1 MLPQET
7 LRYRALNRLEQSS
20 FKQLILVKDL
30 YSSPVYVWLD
40 SRPDL
45 SAPPP
50 SLKFALPTLLCIFM
64 EDYDMDVDMDEE
76 EEGDVF
82 TRKATTCHWWEDA
95 QHQGGRLGCIIN
107 SRSWAEELKDIFAPQ
122 ADHCYSGARTR
133 LSSISVSDSLCLLF
147 DPHMEINEDTCSDG
161 YVSCS
166 C

>member
-7 LRYRALNRLEQSS
+7 LRYGALNRLEQPS

-50 SLKFALPTLLCIFM
+50 SLKFAPPTLLCIFM
-64 EDYDMDVDMDEE
+64 EDYDVDMDEE

-95 QHQGGRLGCIIN
+95 QHQGGRLGCMVN
-107 SRSWAEELKDIFAPQ
+107 SHSWAEELKDIFAPQ
-122 ADHCYSGARTR
+122 ADHCYSVARTR

-147 DPHMEINEDTCSDG
+147 DPHMEINEDTYSDG